1 MNQTSI
7 FQKKDDFPDNNIL
20 KVLKRKERKNEE
32 EEDKSKVVLKVIWVL
47 FHDCCVAYFIRQA
60 KL

>member
-32 EEDKSKVVLKVIWVL
+32 EEHKSKVILKVI
-47 FHDCCVAYFIRQA
+47 
-60 KL
+60 